1 MMRIAREL
9 LLGATLAAL
18 LVPGC
23 QRSLYDWD
31 EYEDSVYRMYLDPDA
46 FDIEDEVRRLSDQID
61 ETILA
66 NRAVPPGLR
75 AYLGYLTYLSGDHA
89 AAVAHFKAEKK
100 HFPESSV
107 FVDGLLKRMRDD
119 A

>member
-1 MMRIAREL
+1 MMRITRKL

-23 QRSLYDWD
+23 QLSLYDWD

-75 AYLGYLTYLSGDHA
+75 AHLGYLTYLSGDHA
-89 AAVAHFKAEKK
+89 AAVAHFKTEKK